1 MPSQRRKASGDI
13 MSRQRR
19 KASDEIISIRRR
31 ANFIVRNEQTTFH
44 SLAVEEIMDQAMPLF
59 RNQQCAQAEPLI
71 RQALE
76 IEPDRPD
83 LLNNLA
89 GCLRGL
95 NRQPEAT
102 RILEALHAQFPDY
115 LFACTALASLAI
127 EAGEYVRAVE
137 LLEPLIERQE
147 FHISEF
153 SALSSTQ
160 IDLMLAM
167 DDRPAA
173 RSWYKMWAECDPQNS
188 HLDPYRWL
196 QD

>member
-1 MPSQRRKASGDI
+1 MPRHRRKASKDI
-13 MSRQRR
+13 IAITRQ
-19 KASDEIISIRRR
+19 
-31 ANFIVRNEQTTFH
+31 ANFIISNVQTTFH
-44 SLAVEEIMDQAMPLF
+44 SPAVDEIMDQAMPLF
-59 RNQQCAQAEPLI
+59 RNQQCAQAEPLF

-89 GCLRGL
+89 GCLRGQ
-95 NRQPEAT
+95 NRQAEAT

-137 LLEPLIERQE
+137 LLEPLIERQK

-153 SALSSTQ
+153 NALSSTQ

-167 DDRPAA
+167 NDRASA
-173 RSWYKMWAECDPQNS
+173 RSWYNMWAECDPQNPR
-188 HLDPYRWL
+188 LNPYRWL